1 MIGDQT
7 KASCLRAD
15 YAIYQ
20 RINQDHQLYNADFY
34 DKKMKLLGIN
44 ANWFEKNKKFE
55 VQKVKRI
62 NDKKIRNELT
72 LTNSEIKLRRRE
84 RLHELYLKEL
94 SQYENELNEMGLSIV
109 KER

>member
-1 MIGDQT
+1 MIGDQS
-7 KASCLRAD
+7 KPSCLRAD
-15 YAIYQ
+15 YAIHQ
-20 RINQDHQLYNADFY
+20 RINQDNQLYNADFY

-72 LTNSEIKLRRRE
+72 LTSSEIK
-84 RLHELYLKEL
+84 LHELYLEEL

>member
-1 MIGDQT
+1 MIGDQS
-7 KASCLRAD
+7 KPSCLRAD
-15 YAIYQ
+15 YAIHQ
-20 RINQDHQLYNADFY
+20 RINQDNQLYNADFY

-72 LTNSEIKLRRRE
+72 LTSWAIKLRRRQ
-84 RLHELYLKEL
+84 RLHELYLEEL

>member
-1 MIGDQT
+1 
-7 KASCLRAD
+7 
-15 YAIYQ
+15 
-20 RINQDHQLYNADFY
+20 
-34 DKKMKLLGIN
+34 MKLLGIN